1 MLQTVLPTKPL
12 GETAAAAFDF
22 GAQLPL
28 GQTILSADVEV
39 AVYAGEDPVPSD
51 MLSGSPAI
59 SGGVVTQLL
68 TAGVLGVTYVVT
80 CLATFSGGQILTMFG
95 YLVVAPQQ

>member
-12 GETAAAAFDF
+12 SETAAAAFDF

-28 GQTILSADVEV
+28 GETISSATVAV
-39 AVYAGEDPVPSD
+39 AVYAGEDAAPAA
-51 MLSGSPAI
+51 MLSGSPVI
-59 SGGVVTQLL
+59 DGGVVTQLL
-68 TAGVLGVTYVVT
+68 TAGVLGVTYIVT
-80 CLATFSGGQILTMFG
+80 CLATFSGGQILAMFG